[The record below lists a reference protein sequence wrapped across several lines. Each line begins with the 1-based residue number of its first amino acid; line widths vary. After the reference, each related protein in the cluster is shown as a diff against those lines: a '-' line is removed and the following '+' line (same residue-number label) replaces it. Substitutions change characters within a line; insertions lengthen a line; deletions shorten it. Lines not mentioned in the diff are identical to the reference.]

1 MKEKI
6 EKIMALQFD
15 NRTASRKVP
24 VKRNTKFFSGED
36 FDLEL
41 NFAKEYIEQDA
52 NQTVILYRVDLEKTK
67 VNDISKVATLTHKTK
82 KFSALFC
89 GFLC

>member
-1 MKEKI
+1 
-6 EKIMALQFD
+6 MALQFD

-52 NQTVILYRVDLEKTK
+52 NQTVILYQIVMPLFLS
-67 VNDISKVATLTHKTK
+67 I
-82 KFSALFC
+82 FSFIQTWR
-89 GFLC
+89 

>member
-1 MKEKI
+1 
-6 EKIMALQFD
+6 MALQFD

-41 NFAKEYIEQDA
+41 NFAKEYGTMNKPRGGGIPRL
-52 NQTVILYRVDLEKTK
+52 I
-67 VNDISKVATLTHKTK
+67 
-82 KFSALFC
+82 
-89 GFLC
+89 